1 MRFDRETELFEQR
14 LRFGGV
20 RNAVARRIVGRD
32 LHQLGEKAL
41 LVSKA
46 LIHLLE
52 NERFQSLV
60 GFHTVKLRRKSAN
73 TWLASSASLA
83 VMVSA
88 GL

>member
-60 GFHTVKLRRKSAN
+60 GFHTAKLRRKSAN
-73 TWLASSASLA
+73 TWLASSASPA